1 MMTRWRGVAKGWLWA
16 AILWCCGLGSA
27 SGQTVELT
35 PQEAVELGPVVVTA
49 TKTEVPVKQVAAS
62 VTVITKEE
70 IEARQVTQVSDLLRD
85 VPGLSVRQQS
95 SRGSVVSVF
104 PRGGNSNFNLVLIDG
119 VKVNDAGGFYDFGDF
134 STDNIE
140 RIEIVRGPHSA
151 LYGSDAMGSVIQI
164 FTKRGR
170 GAPGVDASFAGGNL
184 KTFEEKMNLSG
195 GAGQFDYSLG
205 VGRSDTDGNLPI
217 NNHFGVTTVNGR
229 VGFALE
235 KALDLSLAVRY
246 TDSHLNFPTEAG
258 GDRFDGHRFPLD
270 PNQSSDQQRLL
281 VSGKANH
288 VLTSWWQQTL
298 QLGWY
303 RRNFA
308 LNDQFDPFDPRTGEL
323 VDFSAF
329 HSENEERRFSLD
341 YSWNLSAP
349 AVFGI
354 SSLLTAGFA
363 FEREEFDQRAAA
375 TETDFPFSSAN
386 KDRRNNKAGYLQGQF
401 DWKKQLFV
409 TTGFRVDGNSTFGTE
424 VTPRVSAAWIIPY
437 VGTKLRSG
445 YGEGI
450 KEPSFVENFGD
461 GSQFVVGNPNL
472 RPERTRS
479 WEIGLDQPLFQGLA
493 DFSVTYF
500 HNHFEDLIAFIFSP
514 TSDCPAS
521 FCNVQKA
528 RAEGVELA
536 ATVRPGYGLTIG
548 GGYTFLD
555 TKVLDDGG
563 IGSVAL
569 QKGERLLRR
578 PRHAGTLSID
588 YVWRRLHTSL
598 VTTFVGHR
606 SDIFTNPAT
615 FVTQRVTAGGY
626 TTVDL
631 AGSYLLLKD
640 TRHLRELTLFGK
652 IQNLFDRDYQQV
664 AGFSAPGIT
673 WLFGLKGSL

>member
-1 MMTRWRGVAKGWLWA
+1 MMKRWSYVAKGCLWA
-16 AILWCCGLGSA
+16 AMLWFCGPGTA
-27 SGQTVELT
+27 SGQMLGPVSE
-35 PQEAVELGPVVVTA
+35 QAVELGPVVVTA

-70 IEARQVTQVSDLLRD
+70 IEARQVTEVSDLLRD

-119 VKVNDAGGFYDFGDF
+119 VKVNDAGGFYDFSDF

-164 FTKRGR
+164 FTKRGKGTPR
-170 GAPGVDASFAGGNL
+170 VEASFAGGNL
-184 KTFEEKMNLSG
+184 KTFEEKMDLSG
-195 GAGQFDYSLG
+195 GAGQVDYSLG
-205 VGRSDTDGNLPI
+205 LGRSDTDGNLRI

-229 VGFALE
+229 VGVTLE

-246 TDSHLNFPTEAG
+246 TDSDLNFPTEAG
-258 GDRFDGHRFPLD
+258 GDRFNGRRLPLD
-270 PNQSSDQQRLL
+270 PNQSSDQQRLV
-281 VSGKANH
+281 VSGKASH
-288 VLTSWWQQTL
+288 ALTSWWGQTL

-308 LNDQFDPFDPRTGEL
+308 LDDPFNAGI
-323 VDFSAF
+323 DFSAF
-329 HSENEERRFSLD
+329 HSKNEERRFSLD
-341 YSWNLSAP
+341 YSWNLTAP
-349 AVFGI
+349 TVLGV
-354 SSLLTAGFA
+354 SSLLTTGFA

-375 TETDFPFSSAN
+375 TETDFPSSSAN
-386 KDRRNNKAGYLQGQF
+386 AARRDNKAGYLQGQF
-401 DWKKQLFV
+401 DWRKQVFL
-409 TTGFRVDGNSTFGTE
+409 TAGFRVDGNSTFGTE
-424 VTPRVSAAWIIPY
+424 ATPRVSAAWIVPY
-437 VGTKLRSG
+437 LGTKLRSG

-479 WEIGLDQPLFQGLA
+479 WEVGLDQPLLQGLA

-500 HNHFEDLIAFIFSP
+500 HNRFKDLIAFIFTP
-514 TSDCPAS
+514 TPGCPAS

-536 ATVRPGYGLTIG
+536 ATIRPGYGLTIG
-548 GGYTFLD
+548 GAYTYLD

-563 IGSVAL
+563 IESVVL
-569 QKGERLLRR
+569 QKGQRLLRR
-578 PRHAGTLSID
+578 PRNAGSLTID
-588 YVWRRLHTSL
+588 HGWRRLHTSL
-598 VTTFVGHR
+598 TATFVGQR
-606 SDIFTNPAT
+606 PDIFTDPMT
-615 FVTQRVTAGGY
+615 FVTQRVTAEGY

-652 IQNLFDRDYQQV
+652 IQNLFDRNYQQV